1 MENSFEEID
10 LEAENAELRDRVAK
24 REAEAKKLADAV
36 MALKKRPA
44 GAQPELFLIL
54 LALACVGRLVLYAN
68 VEGMGTRAKLE
79 GMGVTSG
86 FVALSLVTLVVW
98 ALHEWRA
105 SHWLTIAKAIVLCV
119 GLRIAVDLWT
129 SGDATA
135 ATLMAV
141 VTLLGMALPVFGWV
155 ITTLTDAIT
164 DPMRLFRK

>member
-1 MENSFEEID
+1 MPRRNDPRMENSFEEID

-36 MALKKRPA
+36 R
-44 GAQPELFLIL
+44 
-54 LALACVGRLVLYAN
+54 
-68 VEGMGTRAKLE
+68 
-79 GMGVTSG
+79 
-86 FVALSLVTLVVW
+86 

-155 ITTLTDAIT
+155 ITTLTDA
-164 DPMRLFRK
+164 